1 MSSTLPQDMI
11 IDILTRLPV
20 TSISRFKCVC
30 KSWLDLF
37 DDIQFRKLHYD
48 RINIQKKSNL
58 IKIIAGKRNDLYSI
72 DVYDSGKVSE
82 VVKIVD
88 YPFYNEKYRE
98 SDDNLGILGSYNGLV
113 CIRPRFDL
121 ICFWYPSTKDYRIVS
136 KVQQT
141 ETPSSW
147 CRFGFSYDLKTLD
160 YKLVSFES
168 FMDERRGS
176 QIMVYSL
183 ASNSWSTTPYNMPY
197 TLACRARPIS
207 LYFNGALHWLTDDS
221 KVLVSF
227 DLGDRG
233 DVWVMEEYGVRESW
247 TKRFTV
253 PQRTINFVYFRPIDY
268 LLNGEQILL
277 SVRSQN
283 TCSNV
288 LVCYNPK
295 SKRAKIL
302 KTHDSDPE
310 WFFAYTYEES
320 LFSVRPKQSSV
331 VGIRHYLG
339 DEQVEQEPLLKHDHK
354 RRKLVN

>member
-20 TSISRFKCVC
+20 TSISGFKCVC
-30 KSWLDLF
+30 KSWHDLF
-37 DDIQFRKLHYD
+37 NDIQFRKLHYD

-58 IKIIAGKRNDLYSI
+58 IKIIAGKGNDLYSI

-98 SDDNLGILGSYNGLV
+98 FDDNLGILGSCNGLV

-121 ICFWYPSTKDYRIVS
+121 ICFWNPSTKDHRIVS

-147 CRFGFSYDLKTLD
+147 CRFGFGYDLNTQD
-160 YKLVSFES
+160 YRLVSFER

-197 TLACRARPIS
+197 TLACRARPTS
-207 LYFNGALHWLTDDS
+207 LYFNEALHWLTDDS
-221 KVLVSF
+221 KVLVGI
-227 DLGDRG
+227 LPGDRG
-233 DVWVMEEYGVRESW
+233 NVWVMEEYGVRESW

-253 PQRTINFVYFRPIDY
+253 T
-268 LLNGEQILL
+268 
-277 SVRSQN
+277 
-283 TCSNV
+283 
-288 LVCYNPK
+288 
-295 SKRAKIL
+295 
-302 KTHDSDPE
+302 
-310 WFFAYTYEES
+310 
-320 LFSVRPKQSSV
+320 
-331 VGIRHYLG
+331 
-339 DEQVEQEPLLKHDHK
+339 
-354 RRKLVN
+354 